1 MREELITVWEASN
14 RGQFSEAGKNKC
26 VSPSLSQTERSD
38 RRR

>member
-1 MREELITVWEASN
+1 VWEASN

-26 VSPSLSQTERSD
+26 VSPSSLSRTERSD